1 MTMTALEIATA
12 VRGGTDSARELT
24 QQALDRIAEQD
35 GAIGAF
41 RVLRREQA
49 LAEAAAVDAHPD
61 RSELPL
67 AGVPLAIK
75 DNVPVAGESMR
86 NGSAGS
92 DATAQSSDHEIVRRL
107 RAAGAVVIGLTNV
120 PELCVF
126 GATDSGF
133 GITRNPWD
141 LDRSPG
147 GSSGGS
153 AAAVAAGFVP
163 AAHGNDG
170 MGSIRIPAACTGLVG
185 IKPGSGIVPAELG
198 NGSWFGM
205 AENGPLATTVS
216 DCALLLSVMAGRSEI
231 ASLDAELAPLRIGLS
246 VKAPVNG
253 LPVDREYAAAVWQTG
268 DLLTGAG
275 HHAQAAELRYPIKAG
290 PAAMA
295 RWFAGAELDAQL
307 LADRSRLDRRVSRHA
322 RLGRLV
328 LATGGPRPGGRT
340 AMLHAATRYF
350 ADYDVLI
357 TPALARQPLPA
368 LAWHQRSWAANVLA
382 NVRYAP
388 FAAPWNL
395 LGWPAMALPAGL
407 NREGLPLSIQ
417 LVARPGQEALLL
429 NLAAQLEQLRPWP
442 RLAPSYR

>member
-1 MTMTALEIATA
+1 MTRTALEIAAA
-12 VRGGTDSARELT
+12 VRDGSVPASEITR
-24 QQALDRIAEQD
+24 QALDRIAD
-35 GAIGAF
+35 KDSAIGAF
-41 RVLRREQA
+41 RVLRRERA

-61 RSELPL
+61 RSTLPL

-86 NGSAGS
+86 NGSTGS
-92 DATAQSSDHEIVRRL
+92 DPAIQGSDHEVVRRL
-107 RAAGAVVIGLTNV
+107 RAAGAVVVGLSNV

-133 GITRNPWD
+133 GITRNPWN

-153 AAAVAAGFVP
+153 AAAVAAGLVP
-163 AAHGNDG
+163 VAHGNDG

-185 IKPGSGIVPAELG
+185 IKPGPGIVPSELG

-205 AENGPLATTVS
+205 AENGPLATTVA
-216 DCALLLSVMAGRSEI
+216 DCALLLSVMAGRPELAGI
-231 ASLDAELAPLRIGLS
+231 DAELASLRVGLA
-246 VKAPVNG
+246 VKAPVSG

-275 HHAQAAELRYPIKAG
+275 HRAQAAELHYPIKAG

-295 RWFAGAELDAQL
+295 RWFAGAELDAEL
-307 LADRSRLDRRVSRHA
+307 LANRSRLDPRTRRHA
-322 RLGRLV
+322 RLGRGV
-328 LATGGPRPGGRT
+328 LAAGGPRAGGRT
-340 AMLHAATRYF
+340 AMLQAATRYF
-350 ADYDVLI
+350 ADFDVLI
-357 TPALARQPLPA
+357 TPALARGPLRA
-368 LAWHQRSWAANVLA
+368 LPWHRRSWSANVLA

-395 LGWPAMALPAGL
+395 LGWPALVLPAGIG
-407 NREGLPLSIQ
+407 RDRMPLSVQ
-417 LVARPGQEALLL
+417 LVSRPGQETLLL
-429 NLAAQLEQLRPWP
+429 NLAAQLERLRPWP
-442 RLAPSYR
+442 RLAPAYR